1 MVLSF
6 ENEDNR
12 KSHST
17 YYLPKVEIKD
27 YNVMTDGKNFFDQP
41 INSDIKTYENI
52 RKIATGQGCDCT
64 NGCC

>member
-17 YYLPKVEIKD
+17 YYLQKVEIKD

-41 INSDIKTYENI
+41 INSDIKTYKNI
-52 RKIATGQGCDCT
+52 RKIATG
-64 NGCC
+64 